1 MYVLLLFTSGCIE
14 MVLDLVKDQ
23 IIIII
28 FITSWYMKP

>member
-14 MVLDLVKDQ
+14 MVLGLVKDQ
-23 IIIII
+23 IIII

>member
-23 IIIII
+23 IIII
-28 FITSWYMKP
+28 FITS